1 VIRNSFVLC
10 YYKPLRGL
18 LQLKKN
24 YKNLWL
30 TTILPFGLGYF
41 INMVFRSVNAVLAH
55 PIMEDLSLDHVQ
67 IGFITSTF
75 VLAFAFTQ
83 IPLGIIVDSWGARKT
98 QVSFFVVA
106 GLGIIM
112 FGLSSSVAF
121 LSISRAILGIGM
133 AGSLIAAVKAITDRV
148 DSEKIPYYTGI
159 ILAFGG
165 VGALVATTPAKLFQ
179 LEFGWRNLCFV
190 LGAITFLI
198 AILIFIVNKDDKVG
212 DESESFSENIK
223 GLISVYKNSFFWRI
237 SPLLIFSLGGFI
249 AMQGLWLGPWLDRV
263 VGFTH
268 LESANYLLVIAVSMI
283 FGFLSGGLFSKI
295 ASKLGLSLAT
305 IVVIGIGIHILTQ
318 ILIILNL
325 FTLHYFI
332 WFIFGYFAQVTLVN
346 YSILAQHFGPKISGR
361 ALTAANI
368 LVFLFAFVVQ
378 YLFGVV
384 VHYWPRLTGS
394 NIKDGFK
401 VGLSVLVLLELIA
414 LIWYVLFR
422 PSSKPKY

>member
-1 VIRNSFVLC
+1 LN
-10 YYKPLRGL
+10 
-18 LQLKKN
+18 KN

-55 PIMEDLSLDHVQ
+55 PMMEDLSLDHVQ

>member
-1 VIRNSFVLC
+1 
-10 YYKPLRGL
+10 
-18 LQLKKN
+18 LKKN

-249 AMQGLWLGPWLDRV
+249 AMQGLWLGPWLDHV